1 VSSQFPDNII
11 RALAA
16 VVIIAAV
23 IGFGVVYGALTTIA
37 KEQWPDW

>member
-11 RALAA
+11 RALAG

-23 IGFGVVYGALTTIA
+23 IGFGVVYGAITTLANQIH
-37 KEQWPDW
+37 P